1 MFLSRKLDR
10 SDIPQVGVTVPQ
22 IDKILWIIA
31 VPAFLLLA
39 WWEITSGMCR
49 TDLAAA
55 GAIILFIALCTGLY
69 CVGRRLRG
77 RTQLEEWTSTWFIF
91 GAIVFWA
98 TDASLIAVGT
108 TTADQQPWTFPLTGA
123 LLLAGMA
130 YVAIA
135 SLMRGMRFRP

>member
-1 MFLSRKLDR
+1 MSKLD
-10 SDIPQVGVTVPQ
+10 
-22 IDKILWIIA
+22 KIFWILA
-31 VPAFLLLA
+31 VPAFLLLV
-39 WWEITSGMCR
+39 WWEITSGMWR
-49 TDLAAA
+49 VDLAAA

-98 TDASLIAVGT
+98 TDAYIIAVGT